1 MKDSTR
7 EIIIGVGEILLII
20 LIGTILISLII
31 HCDNNENNNSSDVSY
46 DYYVIYDF
54 NSNDGVQATQVYYSD
69 NEIYT
74 VHISDMQPTK
84 EGCKF
89 LGWKC
94 GMYTY
99 IPGESV
105 ILMSTHSYLYLT
117 AQWKQILA

>member
-1 MKDSTR
+1 MNSNTFNVLFV
-7 EIIIGVGEILLII
+7 ISLCAILLM
-20 LIGTILISLII
+20 LVLVGVYSLDTE
-31 HCDNNENNNSSDVSY
+31 DNNSPDASY
-46 DYYVIYDF
+46 DYYVTYDF
-54 NSNDGVQATQVYYSD
+54 NDSDGVQATQVYYSD
-69 NEIYT
+69 NETYT

-94 GMYTY
+94 GMYVY

-117 AQWKQILA
+117 AQWKQVLS